1 MRVHVFQHVPF
12 EDLGS
17 IRDWLNERGAQ
28 IRYTRFFA
36 DDPLPVLEEIDM
48 LIALGGP
55 MSVNDGLDLPWLR
68 AEKQAVRDA
77 IVMEVPVLGV
87 CLGAQLIASALG
99 ARVYSNP
106 VKEIGWF
113 PIQSVHQ
120 TESAFSF
127 PSESTVFHWHGE
139 TFDLP
144 PGAIQLARSVA
155 CEQQAF
161 QYQRHVLGLQF
172 HLEMTPESVTAL
184 VENSR
189 NELTGG
195 PYVQR
200 EQRLLAAPESQYVAA
215 NELMCELLA
224 YLIEVPI
231 KRRVARTSIATLE

>member
-1 MRVHVFQHVPF
+1 MRIHVFQHVPF

-17 IRDWLNERGAQ
+17 IRGWLNDRGAE

-48 LIALGGP
+48 LIVMGGP
-55 MSVNDGLDLPWLR
+55 MSVNDELDLPWLR
-68 AEKQAVRDA
+68 AEKQAMRDA
-77 IVMEVPVLGV
+77 IDMEVPVLGL
-87 CLGAQLIASALG
+87 CLGAQLIANALG
-99 ARVYSNP
+99 ARVYPNP
-106 VKEIGWF
+106 MKEIGWF
-113 PIQSVHQ
+113 PIQGIREAEP
-120 TESAFSF
+120 TFSF

-144 PGAIQLARSVA
+144 PGAIQLARSAA

-161 QYQRHVLGLQF
+161 QYKRHVLGLQF
-172 HLEMTPESVTAL
+172 HLEMTADGVRAL
-184 VENSR
+184 VENCR

-200 EQRLLAAPESQYVAA
+200 EQQLLAVPEPQYVAA
-215 NELMCELLA
+215 NELMGELLA